1 MGGAWAELGLPQPV
15 LGVKKQHFSLPA
27 QYDDV
32 TINPT
37 WRTAAI
43 LKIVLYPY
51 LSRESS
57 EYDEIWYADA
67 NFDPIDGNVRKFPN
81 SRWRTDA
88 ILTIIFGYNSAPYCP
103 IKTKFGVRRHNRMR
117 TKVR

>member
-1 MGGAWAELGLPQPV
+1 V
-15 LGVKKQHFSLPA
+15 

-43 LKIVLYPY
+43 LKIVISPY
-51 LSRESS
+51 VSRKSS
-57 EYDEIWYADA
+57 KYDKIWYVDA
-67 NFDPIDGNVRKFPN
+67 YFDAIDGNVRKFQKFPN

-88 ILTIIFGYNSAPYCP
+88 ILKIIFWL
-103 IKTKFGVRRHNRMR
+103 
-117 TKVR
+117 

>member
-1 MGGAWAELGLPQPV
+1 MSRALNS
-15 LGVKKQHFSLPA
+15 SLPA

-32 TINPT
+32 TINRT

-43 LKIVLYPY
+43 LKIVIYPY
-51 LSRESS
+51 LSRKSS

-67 NFDPIDGNVRKFPN
+67 NFDPLDGNVRKIQKFPK

-88 ILTIIFGYNSAPYCP
+88 ILKIIFWL
-103 IKTKFGVRRHNRMR
+103 
-117 TKVR
+117 

>member
-1 MGGAWAELGLPQPV
+1 MQ
-15 LGVKKQHFSLPA
+15 VKSVKLSLPV

-43 LKIVLYPY
+43 SKIVISPY
-51 LSRESS
+51 LSRDSS

-67 NFDPIDGNVRKFPN
+67 NIDPGDGNVRKSQNFPN
-81 SRWRTDA
+81 SRWRRNG
-88 ILTIIFGYNSAPYCP
+88 ILKIIFGYSSAPYCP
-103 IKTKFGVRRHNRMR
+103 IKTKVGVRRHNR
-117 TKVR
+117 THSKVT